1 MKKLIDELEECD
13 STHILSSSYYINSK
27 EYVTFILS
35 LYRSGNLE
43 ALNTIDF
50 KAINNLSY
58 LVSSDENNYN
68 LKFKEQAFLY
78 AINTGNTKIVS
89 HLINN
94 FNISKKMINKMFMSL
109 CIKDDLFMVKFFT
122 TSPLLKDSLN
132 LYAMNGM
139 VLKNTAAFSS
149 TGTLEY
155 LLRFDYSDENI
166 KEAFKMACQNEN
178 VYNINFLIEKKKN
191 LLDEKILNWLEKNR
205 GCSIRVKS
213 LVKTQLLY
221 NKLEKDIELN
231 NNITTTSR
239 LKI

>member
-1 MKKLIDELEECD
+1 MKNLIDELEECD
-13 STHILSSSYYINSK
+13 ATHILSSSYYINNK